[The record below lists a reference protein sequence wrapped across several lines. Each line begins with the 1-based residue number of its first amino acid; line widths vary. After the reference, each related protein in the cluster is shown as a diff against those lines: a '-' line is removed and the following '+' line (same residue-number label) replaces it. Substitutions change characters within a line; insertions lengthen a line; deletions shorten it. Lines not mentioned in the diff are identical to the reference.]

1 MLSNVDRDIFMILF
15 DDEVIGNG
23 VSKIYFFK
31 VSKICMHCE
40 SQYHYQIMNISNSVR
55 IS

>member
-23 VSKIYFFK
+23 VGNFFL
-31 VSKICMHCE
+31 
-40 SQYHYQIMNISNSVR
+40 SQ
-55 IS
+55 